1 MAFRDLICCV
11 AEKHQVEG
19 VCPDRFCSDRFFLYT
34 YYFKTNIV
42 CKAEGSG
49 GGLWNHRHGR
59 CPLGAGSAATAGD
72 LPGLAAP
79 SLLSVHLRQY
89 QAS

>member
-1 MAFRDLICCV
+1 MLSPRGNRSKGFVPIGFV
-11 AEKHQVEG
+11 PIG
-19 VCPDRFCSDRFFLYT
+19 FFCITIKT
-34 YYFKTNIV
+34 YVV

-49 GGLWNHRHGR
+49 GRLWYHRDGR
-59 CPLGAGSAATAGD
+59 CPLCTGSAATVGD
-72 LPGLAAP
+72 LSGLAAP

>member
-1 MAFRDLICCV
+1 MCCV
-11 AEKHQVEG
+11 AERHQVEG
-19 VCPDRFCSDRFFLYT
+19 VCPDRFFLHT
-34 YYFKTNIV
+34 YTNIV

-59 CPLGAGSAATAGD
+59 CPLGAGSAATVGD

-79 SLLSVHLRQY
+79 SLLSFYFWQHQV
-89 QAS
+89 S

>member
-1 MAFRDLICCV
+1 MPI
-11 AEKHQVEG
+11 
-19 VCPDRFCSDRFFLYT
+19 
-34 YYFKTNIV
+34 KTNIV

-59 CPLGAGSAATAGD
+59 CPLGAGSAATAGV

-79 SLLSVHLRQY
+79 SLLSFHLWQY